1 MVTLLYDVVFGYIG
15 SFFFKEHYAI
25 KRKEIADIKIMRQ
38 YDVGVGLLQRLSHPK
53 FRHPV

>member
-1 MVTLLYDVVFGYIG
+1 MITLLYDVVFGYIG

-25 KRKEIADIKIMRQ
+25 TRKEIADTKIMRQ